1 MRSSDQH
8 NDSNVLTAPSQYLQ
22 GVTKHGNLVFWVQFE
37 DINML
42 DQMKIS
48 SFINLNLNIC
58 SLNIFSIFFFLKRRY
73 IFFYITCDLSL
84 QNEFL

>member
-1 MRSSDQH
+1 
-8 NDSNVLTAPSQYLQ
+8 
-22 GVTKHGNLVFWVQFE
+22 
-37 DINML
+37 ML